1 MIPRIAVPGRAAR
14 RSSAA
19 ALVGVALAATLLGCA
34 GEAPEERYVAPEGS
48 PIAIN
53 LPYEYSVSTELFDG
67 GTSLNIASSRADH
80 PGGVM
85 IHASA
90 GRELT
95 ETLALRDLRRVG
107 PDAVD
112 PLDEDVAGA
121 AGIEAIGYA
130 EIDDDRWWGIR
141 LQVLVEEP
149 SAGELVLDRLVLV
162 GREHADVVQIEL
174 RCAPDCYRTHQSEID
189 TMLESWTE
197 DQP

>member
-1 MIPRIAVPGRAAR
+1 VLAITGAV
-14 RSSAA
+14 
-19 ALVGVALAATLLGCA
+19 GCA
-34 GEAPEERYVAPEGS
+34 GEAPAERYVAPEGS

-53 LPYEYSVSTELFDG
+53 LPNTYAVSTELFDG
-67 GTSLNIASSRADH
+67 GTSLNIASERSNH

-85 IHASA
+85 IHAPV
-90 GRELT
+90 GRATT

-107 PDAVD
+107 PEGVD
-112 PLDEDVAGA
+112 PLDEDVASG
-121 AGIEAIGYA
+121 AGIEPIGYA

-141 LQVLVEEP
+141 MQVLVEDP

-174 RCAPDCYRTHQSEID
+174 RCAPDCYRAHQTEID
-189 TMLESWTE
+189 TLLASWTE